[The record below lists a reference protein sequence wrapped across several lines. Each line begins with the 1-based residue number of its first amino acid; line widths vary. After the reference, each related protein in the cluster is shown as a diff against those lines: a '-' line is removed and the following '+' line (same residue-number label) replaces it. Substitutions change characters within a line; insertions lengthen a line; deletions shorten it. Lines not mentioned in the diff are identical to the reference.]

1 MILPGAQ
8 EAHVQIG
15 IIGVKFTG
23 KTTLF
28 NVITGAGMPTGQGGV
43 DPHLAIGKVPDPR
56 LNKLTAMFEPKREI
70 HASAEW
76 VDIPGFQGGA
86 SADGGRDAMRF
97 LEHGRK
103 VDALAQVVRCFGG
116 GYGEPDPIGELET
129 LALELALA
137 DLQVVENRLE
147 KLEKEKT
154 RMGKVANP
162 LEPPMM
168 ARFREQLENDRP
180 LRDLELNPDEVKIS
194 AGYAFLTQKPL
205 IVVLNH
211 AEGEEPPAEVAE
223 AARAAGAEVVA
234 LCASVEEEL
243 AELDPAEA
251 AEFLADMGIE
261 EPALNLM
268 IRASY
273 GALDLQSFFTVG
285 PDECRAWAV
294 RRNALAPEAAGAIHS
309 DLQRGFIRAEVTGYD
324 DLIEAG
330 SLSAAKAANK
340 VRLEGKSYVVQDGD
354 VIEIRFSV

>member
-1 MILPGAQ
+1 
-8 EAHVQIG
+8 VQIG

-28 NVITGAGMPTGQGGV
+28 NVITGAGLPTGQGGV
-43 DPHLAIGKVPDPR
+43 EPHLAVGKVPDPR
-56 LNKLTAMFEPKREI
+56 LNRLTAMFEPKREV
-70 HASAEW
+70 HASVEW

-86 SADGGRDAMRF
+86 AADGGREATRF

-103 VDALAQVVRCFGG
+103 VDALAQVIRCFDG
-116 GYGEPDPIGELET
+116 GYGDPDPTGELET

-137 DLQVVENRLE
+137 DLQVVENRIE
-147 KLEKEKT
+147 RLEKEKA
-154 RMGKVANP
+154 RMGKVASP
-162 LEPPMM
+162 LEPPLML
-168 ARFREQLENDRP
+168 RFREQLENDRP
-180 LRDLELNPDEVKIS
+180 LRDLELNPDEKKIA

-211 AEGEEPPAEVAE
+211 AEGEESPAEVVE
-223 AARAAGAEVVA
+223 AARAAGAEVIG

-251 AEFLADMGIE
+251 AEFLADLGIE
-261 EPALNLM
+261 EPALHLM

-273 GALDLQSFFTVG
+273 SALDLQSFFTVG

-294 RRNALAPEAAGAIHS
+294 RKGALAPEAAGAIHS
-309 DLQRGFIRAEVTGYD
+309 DLQRGFIRAEVTAYD
-324 DLIEAG
+324 DLIAAG
-330 SLSAAKAANK
+330 SLAAAKADNK
-340 VRLEGKSYVVQDGD
+340 VRLEGKAYEVQDGD

>member
-1 MILPGAQ
+1 M
-8 EAHVQIG
+8 QIG

-43 DPHLAIGKVPDPR
+43 DPHLAVGKVPDPR
-56 LNKLTAMFEPKREI
+56 LDRLTAMFNPKREV
-70 HASAEW
+70 HASVEW

-86 SADGGRDAMRF
+86 AADGGREATRF

-103 VDALAQVVRCFGG
+103 VDALAQVIRCFDG
-116 GYGEPDPIGELET
+116 GYGDPDPAGELET

-137 DLQVVENRLE
+137 DLQVVENRIERLD
-147 KLEKEKT
+147 KEKA

-162 LEPPMM
+162 LEPPLM
-168 ARFREQLENDRP
+168 ARFQEQLVNDKP
-180 LRDLELNPDEVKIS
+180 LRDLELNADEKKIAS
-194 AGYAFLTQKPL
+194 GYAFLTQKPL

-211 AEGEEPPAEVAE
+211 AEGEEPPADVAE
-223 AARAAGAEVVA
+223 AARAAGAEVIG

-251 AEFLADMGIE
+251 AEFLADLGIE

-273 GALDLQSFFTVG
+273 SALDLQSFFTVG

-294 RRNALAPEAAGAIHS
+294 RKGALAPEAAGAIHS
-309 DLQRGFIRAEVTGYD
+309 DLQRGFIRAEVTAYD
-324 DLIEAG
+324 DLIAAG
-330 SLSAAKAANK
+330 SLSAAKADNK
-340 VRLEGKSYVVQDGD
+340 CRLEGKGYEVQDGD